1 MAHIVSEPAKTRGA
15 SGAALEVGATITAAC
30 VSLLVVLIPAAVIVV
45 AVTLAIDV
53 PRDLQERIA
62 PLLLAGL
69 TIYALTFIAGV
80 LLLAF
85 GRSHRHSEY

>member
-69 TIYALTFIAGV
+69 AIYALTFVAGV

-85 GRSHRHSEY
+85 GRSQRHSEY

>member
-1 MAHIVSEPAKTRGA
+1 MAHIIGEPAKTRGA

-30 VSLLVVLIPAAVIVV
+30 VSLLVVLIPAAVLLA

-53 PRDLQERIA
+53 PRDLQQRIA
-62 PLLLAGL
+62 PLLLVGL
-69 TIYALTFIAGV
+69 AIYALAFVAGV

-85 GRSHRHSEY
+85 GRSHRHSSF

>member
-1 MAHIVSEPAKTRGA
+1 MVSEPAKTRGA

-30 VSLLVVLIPAAVIVV
+30 VSLLVLLVPAVAILAAISVV
-45 AVTLAIDV
+45 IDV
-53 PRDLQERIA
+53 PQTLQDRIA

-69 TIYALTFIAGV
+69 AGYVLTFIAGI

-85 GRSHRHSEY
+85 GRSHRHSTF